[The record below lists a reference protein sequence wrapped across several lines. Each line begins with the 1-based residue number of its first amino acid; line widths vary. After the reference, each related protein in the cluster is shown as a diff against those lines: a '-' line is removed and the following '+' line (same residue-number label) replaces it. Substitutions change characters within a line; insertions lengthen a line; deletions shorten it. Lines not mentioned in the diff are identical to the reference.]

1 MKTDFHFS
9 KDIEI
14 AFKNDPPGQWLSTL
28 PPGCLRLSSGYPAP
42 GLVPSEEIKLAV
54 ARLLDEERDLP
65 LHYLGSPRVPQLKE
79 FLRDRMAQRG
89 VRAADEELLVTSG
102 ACQAIDLI
110 ARVLLDDEAV
120 VAVESPTYMEALEI
134 FQNYTEHYITVPIDE
149 NGLQTQLLAELLAD
163 RKEKGQPLPRLLY
176 TIPTYQ
182 NPTGTTLS
190 PERRQH
196 VLELAEQYDFIIL
209 EDDAYGELGFHDRPQ
224 LLKAMDTNNRVLY
237 VGSLSKV
244 VAPGMRIGWV
254 VADKRITDPLNWFK
268 KDLNHPFDQATMA
281 SFLEVTDFDGHLKF
295 LTDAYEAKCSTM
307 LAALEEFLPPAVSWF
322 VPKGGYFVWIKIPGV
337 DTSELLPE
345 VLAAG
350 VSFVPGKY
358 FFLNQQE
365 GLEYLRLSFSYASE
379 EEIVKG
385 VELLGQVA
393 GVNIPQPKNSIDQQ

>member
-1 MKTDFHFS
+1 MKKSFHFS
-9 KDIEI
+9 KDIEM

-42 GLVPSEEIKLAV
+42 ALVPSEEIKLAV

-79 FLRDRMAQRG
+79 FLRQRMEQRG
-89 VRAADEELLVTSG
+89 VAASGEELIVTSG

-110 ARVLLDDEAV
+110 ARVLLDKKAV

-134 FQNYTEHYITVPIDE
+134 FQNYTEHYMTIPIDK
-149 NGLQTQLLAELLAD
+149 NGLQTELLAD
-163 RKEKGQPLPRLLY
+163 MLADRTEKGQSLPRLLY

-190 PERRQH
+190 EGRREH
-196 VLELAEQYDFIIL
+196 LLALAEQYDFLIL
-209 EDDAYGELGFHDRPQ
+209 EDDAYGELGFHDSPR
-224 LLKAMDTNNRVLY
+224 LLKAQDTNNRVLY

-254 VADKRITDPLNWFK
+254 VADSQIIDPLNWFK
-268 KDLNHPFDQATMA
+268 KDLSHPFDQATMA
-281 SFLEVTDFDGHLKF
+281 AYLEATDFAGHLKA
-295 LTDAYEAKCSTM
+295 LANAYESKCTSM
-307 LAALEEFLPPAVSWF
+307 LSALEEFLPPAVSWF
-322 VPKGGYFVWIKIPGV
+322 VPKGGYFVWIKIPGI
-337 DTSELLPE
+337 DTSKLLPE
-345 VLAAG
+345 ALAAG

-358 FFLNQQE
+358 FFLDQQE
-365 GLEYLRLSFSYASE
+365 GLEYLRLSFSYANE

-385 VELLGQVA
+385 IELLGQVA
-393 GVNIPQPKNSIDQQ
+393 GVNIPAAEDRE

>member
-1 MKTDFHFS
+1 MKTTFHFS
-9 KDIEI
+9 KDIEK

-42 GLVPSEEIKLAV
+42 ALVPSEEIKFAV
-54 ARLLDEERDLP
+54 DRLLDEERDLP
-65 LHYLGSPRVPQLKE
+65 LHYLGSPRVPQLKK
-79 FLRDRMAQRG
+79 FLQNRMEQRG
-89 VRAADEELLVTSG
+89 VEASDDELIVTSG

-120 VAVESPTYMEALEI
+120 VAVESPTYMEALEV
-134 FQNYTEHYITVPIDE
+134 FQNYTEHYLTVPIDE
-149 NGLQTQLLAELLAD
+149 NGLQTDLLASMLAE

-190 PERRQH
+190 PERRKQL
-196 VLELAEQYDFIIL
+196 LELAEQYDFLIL
-209 EDDAYGELGFHDRPQ
+209 EDDAYGELGFHDSPS
-224 LLKAMDTNNRVLY
+224 LLKAMDLNNRVLY

-254 VADKRITDPLNWFK
+254 VADSQIIDPLNWFK
-268 KDLNHPFDQATMA
+268 KDLSHPFDQAAMA
-281 SFLEVTDFDGHLKF
+281 SFLEGTDFDEHLKT
-295 LTDAYEAKCSTM
+295 LTTAYASKCASM
-307 LAALEEFLPPAVSWF
+307 LSALEEFLPPAVSWF
-322 VPKGGYFVWIKIPGV
+322 VPKGGYFVWVKIPGV
-337 DTSELLPE
+337 DTSKLLPE
-345 VLAAG
+345 ALAAG

-365 GLEYLRLSFSYASE
+365 GLEFLRLSFSYASE

-393 GVNIPQPKNSIDQQ
+393 GVNIPAADEAE

>member
-9 KDIEI
+9 KDIQL

-42 GLVPSEEIKLAV
+42 ALVPSEEIKRAV
-54 ARLLDEERDLP
+54 ERLLDEERDLP
-65 LHYLGSPRVPQLKE
+65 LHYLGSPRVPQLKK
-79 FLRDRMAQRG
+79 FLQKRMEARG
-89 VRAADEELLVTSG
+89 VEASDSELLVTSG

-110 ARVLLDDEAV
+110 ARVLLDADAA

-149 NGLQTQLLAELLAD
+149 NGMQTERLAELLAD

-190 PERRQH
+190 AERRGH
-196 VLELAEQYDFIIL
+196 LLALAEQYDFLIL
-209 EDDAYGELGFHDRPQ
+209 EDDAYGELGFHESPR

-254 VADKRITDPLNWFK
+254 VADSQLIDPLNWFK
-268 KDLNHPFDQATMA
+268 KDLSHPFDQASMA
-281 SFLEVTDFDGHLKF
+281 SFLEAADFDEHLKS
-295 LTDAYEAKCSTM
+295 LIRAYEPKCASM
-307 LAALEEFLPPAVSWF
+307 LSALEEFLPPAVSWF

-337 DTSELLPE
+337 DTSEMLSKA
-345 VLAAG
+345 LAAG

-358 FFLNQQE
+358 FFLDQQR

-385 VELLGQVA
+385 VELLGQVVGLTIA
-393 GVNIPQPKNSIDQQ
+393 QPDHASGS

>member
-1 MKTDFHFS
+1 MKKSFHFS
-9 KDIEI
+9 KDIEM

-42 GLVPSEEIKLAV
+42 ALVPSEDIKLAV
-54 ARLLDEERDLP
+54 ARLLDEEQDLP

-79 FLRDRMAQRG
+79 FLRQRMEQRG
-89 VRAADEELLVTSG
+89 VAASSDELIVTSG

-110 ARVLLDDEAV
+110 ARILLDKEAV

-134 FQNYTEHYITVPIDE
+134 FQNYTEHYMTIPIDKS
-149 NGLQTQLLAELLAD
+149 GLQTELLADMLAD

-190 PERRQH
+190 EGRREH
-196 VLELAEQYDFIIL
+196 LLALAEQYDFLIL
-209 EDDAYGELGFHDRPQ
+209 EDDAYGELGFHDSPR
-224 LLKAMDTNNRVLY
+224 LLKARDTNNRVLY

-254 VADKRITDPLNWFK
+254 VADSQIIDPLNWFK
-268 KDLNHPFDQATMA
+268 KDLSHPFDQATMA
-281 SFLEVTDFDGHLKF
+281 AYIEATDFAGHLKA
-295 LTDAYEAKCSTM
+295 LANAYESKCSSM
-307 LAALEEFLPPAVSWF
+307 LSALEEFLPPAVSWF

-337 DTSELLPE
+337 DTSKLLPE
-345 VLAAG
+345 ALAAG

-358 FFLNQQE
+358 FFLDQQE
-365 GLEYLRLSFSYASE
+365 GLEYLRLSFSYANE

-385 VELLGQVA
+385 IELLGQVA
-393 GVNIPQPKNSIDQQ
+393 GVNIPAAEERE